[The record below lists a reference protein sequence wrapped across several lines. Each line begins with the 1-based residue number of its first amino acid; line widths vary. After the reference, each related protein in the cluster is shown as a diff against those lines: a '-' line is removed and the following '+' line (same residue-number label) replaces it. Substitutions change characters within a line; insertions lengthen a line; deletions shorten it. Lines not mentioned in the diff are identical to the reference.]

1 MIKNSYLIIAL
12 LTLAIFI
19 SCKKEDKKPEEPS
32 TPPVLNTDTSDVSV
46 TFNKYVLGTIYYNDT
61 IRFDFNIKN
70 LDSKTINQGT
80 GILAASKFG
89 NTTFALDLIG
99 PGPSTITVP
108 SDLNQ
113 NQSFNNNSGYLLAS
127 SVLAYFAL
135 DSMDISI
142 MLYGTNGSAINEN
155 FPKDRTPSNNKATLK
170 IKANQIMLKP

>member
-1 MIKNSYLIIAL
+1 MKKNYYTAFLAL
-12 LTLAIFI
+12 VVFFI
-19 SCKKEDKKPEEPS
+19 SCKKKDEIPEEIS
-32 TPPVLNTDTSDVSV
+32 IPPVVNTDTNDVSV

-142 MLYGTNGSAINEN
+142 MLYGPNGSAINEN

>member
-1 MIKNSYLIIAL
+1 MIKRFYYLTVFSIVLL
-12 LTLAIFI
+12 LT

-32 TPPVLNTDTSDVSV
+32 TPPVENTDTSDVSV
-46 TFNKYVLGTIYYNDT
+46 SFNKYVLGTIYYNDT

-70 LDSKTINQGT
+70 LDSKKINQGSS
-80 GILAASKFG
+80 ILAASKFG
-89 NTTFALDLIG
+89 STTFALDLIG

-142 MLYGTNGSAINEN
+142 MLYGPSGSAIDEN

-170 IKANQIMLKP
+170 IKANQIMVKP